1 MCSLCPTKP
10 SKSKSHKENL
20 KGGRKEIG
28 RGKVNQER
36 QRETRQSIECPGPRQ
51 VGCGASG
58 SREARELGADGRKMN
73 SVR

>member
-1 MCSLCPTKP
+1 M
-10 SKSKSHKENL
+10 
-20 KGGRKEIG
+20 
-28 RGKVNQER
+28 NQER